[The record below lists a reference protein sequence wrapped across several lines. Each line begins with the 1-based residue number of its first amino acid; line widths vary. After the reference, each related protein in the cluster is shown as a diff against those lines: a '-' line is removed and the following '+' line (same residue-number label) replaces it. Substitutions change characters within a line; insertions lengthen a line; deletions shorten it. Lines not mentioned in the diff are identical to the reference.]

1 MTTRHCTGHPGPGG
15 NRPFVPHVAAEA
27 RARVAEA
34 LRAAATG
41 TGGPPSAAAVGDA
54 LLVTSELVTNAL
66 RHGGGLTGFSV
77 EVDPGAVTITVADT
91 SVELP
96 HVMDGRGVERAG
108 GLGAARATGPAEGGF
123 GWPLVRLLAQ
133 EIRLTLLP
141 EGGKTIE
148 VRLPLH

>member
-1 MTTRHCTGHPGPGG
+1 MGHPTPDG
-15 NRPFVPHVAAEA
+15 NRPFVPRDAAEA

-34 LRAAATG
+34 LRVAATG
-41 TGGPPSAAAVGDA
+41 TGGPPSPTAVGDA

-66 RHGGGLTGFSV
+66 RHGGGLTGFGV
-77 EVDPGAVTITVADT
+77 ALDPGAVTITVADA
-91 SVELP
+91 SGELP
-96 HVMDGRGVERAG
+96 RLTNGHGPERIS
-108 GLGAARATGPAEGGF
+108 GAAEGGF

-133 EIRLTLLP
+133 EIRLSLPP

>member
-1 MTTRHCTGHPGPGG
+1 MPDGDR
-15 NRPFVPHVAAEA
+15 RFVPQDAAEA

-34 LRAAATG
+34 LEVAATG
-41 TGGPPSAAAVGDA
+41 AGGPPSPTAVGDA

-66 RHGGGLTGFSV
+66 RHGGGLTGFGV
-77 EVDPGAVTITVADT
+77 ALGPGAVTITVADA
-91 SVELP
+91 SGELP
-96 HVMDGRGVERAG
+96 RLADGRGTGRVS
-108 GLGAARATGPAEGGF
+108 GPAEGGF

-133 EIRLTLLP
+133 EIRLSLLP

>member
-1 MTTRHCTGHPGPGG
+1 MGHPAPNGK
-15 NRPFVPHVAAEA
+15 RPLVPHDAAEA

-34 LRAAATG
+34 LEAAATLAGG
-41 TGGPPSAAAVGDA
+41 TPSTTAVGDA

-66 RHGGGLTGFSV
+66 RHGGGLTGFGV
-77 EVDPGAVTITVADT
+77 ELDPGGVTITVADA
-91 SVELP
+91 SGELP
-96 HVMDGRGVERAG
+96 HLTDGRGAERAS
-108 GLGAARATGPAEGGF
+108 GPAEGGF

-133 EIRLTLLP
+133 EIRLTLPP

>member
-1 MTTRHCTGHPGPGG
+1 MTTRHRTGYPGPDGD
-15 NRPFVPHVAAEA
+15 RPLVPHVAAEA

-34 LRAAATG
+34 LRMATTG
-41 TGGPPSAAAVGDA
+41 TGGPPSATAVGDA

-66 RHGGGLTGFSV
+66 RHGGGLTGFRV
-77 EVDPGAVTITVADT
+77 EVDPGAVTITVADA

-96 HVMDGRGVERAG
+96 HVRGGR
-108 GLGAARATGPAEGGF
+108 GAARASGPAEGGF

-133 EIRLTLLP
+133 EIRLTLP
-141 EGGKTIE
+141 AEGGKTIV

>member
-1 MTTRHCTGHPGPGG
+1 MTGQRTGHPTPYG
-15 NRPFVPHVAAEA
+15 NRTLVPHDAAEA

-41 TGGPPSAAAVGDA
+41 TGGAPSTTAVGDA

-66 RHGGGLTGFSV
+66 RHGGGLTGFA
-77 EVDPGAVTITVADT
+77 VDLQPGAVTITVADA
-91 SVELP
+91 SGELP
-96 HVMDGRGVERAG
+96 HLTDSRGAERAS
-108 GLGAARATGPAEGGF
+108 GPAEGGF

-133 EIRLTLLP
+133 EIRLTLPP

-148 VRLPLH
+148 VRLPLQ